1 VSYRVKFNPGR
12 LPEGRTAHMRIDQIL
27 LGAIVPLYVFLWIG
41 VPIILADWL
50 RKRRQETVKRQVAL
64 TEAIDGRLGAVVA
77 PVVKKTL
84 WGPWQVRLAVPF
96 TQPAVV
102 GRILAVVDEMLS
114 ASDPMLPGQ
123 YRIVL
128 TPRGEPIREKRGAQG
143 GRSADTWSR
152 EAMTA

>member
-1 VSYRVKFNPGR
+1 
-12 LPEGRTAHMRIDQIL
+12 MRIDQIL
-27 LGAIVPLYVFLWIG
+27 LGAVVPLYVFLWIG
-41 VPIILADWL
+41 IPIVLADWL

-77 PVVKKTL
+77 PVVKKPL

-114 ASDPMLPGQ
+114 ASDPMLPDQ
-123 YRIVL
+123 YRIIL
-128 TPRGEPIREKRGAQG
+128 TNREESIREKRQTQA
-143 GRSADTWSR
+143 GRPAETWSR

>member
-1 VSYRVKFNPGR
+1 
-12 LPEGRTAHMRIDQIL
+12 MRIDQIL
-27 LGAIVPLYVFLWIG
+27 LGAVVPLYVFLWIG
-41 VPIILADWL
+41 IPIVLADWL

-77 PVVKKTL
+77 PVVKKPL

-114 ASDPMLPGQ
+114 ASDPMLPDQ
-123 YRIVL
+123 YRIIL
-128 TPRGEPIREKRGAQG
+128 TNREESIREKRQIQA
-143 GRSADTWSR
+143 GRPAEPWSR